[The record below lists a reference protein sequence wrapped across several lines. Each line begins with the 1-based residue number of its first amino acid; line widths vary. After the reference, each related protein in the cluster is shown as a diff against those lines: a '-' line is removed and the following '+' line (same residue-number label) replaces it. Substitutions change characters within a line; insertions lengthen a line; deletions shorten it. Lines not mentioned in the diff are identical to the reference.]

1 MGYSVEERDTS
12 AVRITLIYVLVAT
25 VWIFFSDLLLVG
37 IKNPRLLLSL
47 SVVKGMGFVLVTAAL
62 LYMLVKR
69 AINRIL
75 HTEAQAALVF
85 DGVNDAILLFY
96 LENGHPGRFI
106 AANQAA
112 VERLGYTLSQLKKME
127 PTELIA
133 PDLRDEHRDAIRE
146 LWERGRVVYETCQVA
161 KDGTEIPVEI
171 SSRTVKIGYRVMGVA
186 IARDITERKRVERE
200 RREQAVEVER
210 DKRRFYR
217 ETILAVTGGKFEIT
231 DPADARDWIQDPDIS
246 VHASAS
252 YDLADAR
259 HEAMEYCSQA
269 GMEESSMR
277 EFELALGESLSNAVK
292 HAGEG
297 WLYVGRKEDSVWTAV
312 VDRGNGID
320 TFIIPKVALLAGFS
334 TRASMGLGY
343 TLILRVCDNVK
354 LATGPEGTTVVMEKL
369 LKPLSEFDRQLS
381 VYTEV
386 E

>member
-1 MGYSVEERDTS
+1 MEYSVEKRDAS
-12 AVRITLIYVLVAT
+12 AVRITLIYIVVSAL
-25 VWIFFSDLLLVG
+25 WIFLSDLLLLGVR
-37 IKNPRLLLSL
+37 NPRLLVSL
-47 SVVKGMGFVLVTAAL
+47 SIVKGLAFVLITAAL

-69 AINRIL
+69 AIKRIL
-75 HTEAQAALVF
+75 HTEAQVALVF

-96 LENGHPGRFI
+96 LEDGHPGRFI

-161 KDGTEIPVEI
+161 KDGSEIPVEI
-171 SSRTVKIGYRVMGVA
+171 SSRTVKVGKRVMGVA
-186 IARDITERKRVERE
+186 IARDITERKRVETE

-231 DPADARDWIQDPDIS
+231 DPADARDWVRDPDIS
-246 VHASAS
+246 IHVSAS
-252 YDLADAR
+252 YDLAEAR
-259 HEAMEYCSQA
+259 HEAMGYCSQA
-269 GMEESSMR
+269 GMQENSLR
-277 EFELALGESLSNAVK
+277 EFELALGEALSNAVK

-297 WLYVGRKEDSVWTAV
+297 WLYVGRKEGSIWTAV
-312 VDRGNGID
+312 VDRGKGID
-320 TFIIPKVALLAGFS
+320 TFIIPKVALLAGFT

-343 TLILRVCDNVK
+343 TLILRVCDHVK

-381 VYTEV
+381 VFTEV